1 MSKKNPQSRLNEL
14 FADLE
19 VADGQTP
26 ATRSVLAPTWSWECN
41 DKGEYTQIGSEIET
55 YMGIPA
61 ANFIGQSFFSSGV
74 APQSVPVLREAI
86 SEGVFPTELQINFV
100 SSKTGL
106 LPVRISIFSRPAT
119 NGTAESYYGYA
130 QLVGESQIN
139 LNLNAPEE
147 ATFDIDD
154 LALPAEPN
162 GHKSAISDDTI
173 FPTIENLTSNEQT
186 LPSLKKLATPRV
198 TEEIQK
204 TKSQKTDATHVEPAV
219 ISIPVS
225 LREQGSAKLEIVAD
239 EHRRK
244 WSEDDRLLIE
254 EVTSQLELAIEN
266 AQLYATVQQE
276 LTERVRAQNEINR
289 RNQDLS
295 SLNQIGQQL
304 NKLATHSEIYAQVTA
319 MLSQVFEF
327 DRLTVAA
334 YDPKTDFVSF
344 PSIVEPSG
352 EIGESSRDLSINL
365 ADWMVHSNE
374 SLFLDHD
381 IEAALIAK
389 SIAFSDP
396 VPLAILAVPM
406 STGEKVIGAILLE
419 NYRQAAAFD
428 PTHLDLLSTVASQIA
443 VALENASLFQEIRT
457 ALDAIENRERY
468 QANMAR
474 SVALLSENG
483 TRSLS
488 DMLSALA
495 DATKAS
501 RVYYASITGEDADPY
516 WQPVAE
522 WYKDEGQEKSDIS
535 KIQPLAV
542 SRYQNWVT
550 ELKEKGFVTLTTSRS
565 EESDNEYLQSQSIK
579 SSLLLA
585 VGGKNTTPGYI
596 AFEDREQEREWQS
609 EEINVLRVAA
619 DALANTIVR
628 EDLLGQLQSSLD
640 ESEGLYNASHRMAL
654 ANEKQEMVAAITLG
668 IHVPAI
674 NRAILVLFEYDQ
686 IGNISHL
693 NVAANW
699 YSGWGTPPSAVGAE
713 FVRTVYERTFMI
725 PTPVFIDDTSEGS
738 LEAPIRDAF
747 LRQNV
752 HSLAILPLWV
762 GKQQMGVL
770 LLQSEEKHQFTSREI
785 RSYPPLVDQM
795 ATSIENRQ
803 LFQQTQSALQETEQ
817 LYRITNGIAQA
828 RNADDLVNL
837 VVENLLP
844 HMADRAAIVEVN
856 LDAKGQLSDI
866 EFIANQT
873 RSGED
878 RWPVSSEPGSAFP
891 FFEKII
897 GDLQI
902 IKNLR
907 DSNLD
912 PISQGFLAKYGIQ
925 SGVFAPL
932 RSAGKIIGLL
942 IVSSG
947 RPMEVSQDELRA
959 IQVAAN
965 SISVAIERQRLLGE
979 AQRRALELQAAAE
992 IARDTASTLSQ
1003 GVLLN
1008 RIVNLIRERFGYYHA
1023 SVFLLDEARNYA
1035 VVSEATG
1042 EAGEDMKKRNHK
1054 LAVGSRSVIGT
1065 VTRTAKPLVVN
1076 DVHRSDMYL
1085 ANPFLPDTQSEM
1097 AIPLKIGERVIGA
1110 LDIQSEK
1117 TAAFSTAELSVFL
1130 ILADQIAIAIENAR
1144 AYELSQKAYEEIKEV
1159 DRVKN
1164 QFLANM
1170 SHELRTPLNSIIG
1183 FSRVILKGIDGPIN
1197 ETQNQDLTAIY
1208 SSGQHLLHLINDI
1221 LDLSKIEAG
1230 KMELQFADVNLS
1242 DMVNSVMSTAIGLV
1256 KDKPIKLFHKVDP
1269 KLPDVRCDATR
1280 VRQVLINFLSNAAK
1294 FTDEGSIT
1302 VEVRPN
1308 IDPQGKS
1315 EVLVTVT
1322 DTGLG
1327 IAEKDQSKLFQPF
1340 SQVDDSP
1347 TRKSGGTGLGLSI
1360 CRSLI
1365 DMHSG
1370 RIGLLSSE
1378 VGVGSTFFFAL
1389 PMPQQ
1394 VDGTSDKGSSGVQ
1407 EPMDVI
1413 LSIDDDPQ
1421 IIYLYERFL
1430 KTQGYKVAAL
1440 TDPKK
1445 AVQYAKEVHPF
1456 AITLDIMMPEK
1467 DGWQVMAEL
1476 KADPETRH
1484 IPIIICSILQEEER
1498 GFSLGA
1504 ADYLVKPFLQ
1514 EELANAI
1521 NRLNKDQ
1528 KIHEIMIIDDDADDR
1543 RLLKKLVEDNEN
1555 MHAVLAEGGKAGLEL
1570 ITAKPPDAILL
1581 DLFMPD
1587 MDGFAVLQQLRTN
1600 SLWNRIPV
1608 IILTGADLTSDQQK
1622 QLNKFGK
1629 DMLSKSSLRESDLLA
1644 MLEETLLKL
1653 RLPKTN

>member
-14 FADLE
+14 FSELE
-19 VADGQTP
+19 VVDGQTP

-41 DKGEYTQIGSEIET
+41 NKGEYTQIGPEIET

-106 LPVRISIFSRPAT
+106 LPVRISIFSRPAV

-130 QLVGESQIN
+130 QIVGDNQFFSHPD
-139 LNLNAPEE
+139 APDEI
-147 ATFDIDD
+147 TFDIDD
-154 LALPAEPN
+154 LALPTDPD
-162 GHKSAISDDTI
+162 GHKTALPDEVTVIPLEDLPI
-173 FPTIENLTSNEQT
+173 IEKALSTPEKQRT
-186 LPSLKKLATPRV
+186 ATPAD
-198 TEEIQK
+198 EINKKKAQK
-204 TKSQKTDATHVEPAV
+204 PNSSHVEPAV

-225 LREQGSAKLEIVAD
+225 LRDQGSAKLEIVAD
-239 EHRRK
+239 DRRRK

-254 EVTSQLELAIEN
+254 EVAAQLELAIEN
-266 AQLYATVQQE
+266 AQLYAAVQQE
-276 LTERVRAQNEINR
+276 LSERVRAENEINR

-304 NKLATHSEIYAQVTA
+304 NKLATPEEIYTQVTA

-327 DRLTVAA
+327 DRLTLAA
-334 YDPKTDFVSF
+334 YDPKTDLVSF
-344 PSIVEPSG
+344 PSTVEPHG
-352 EIGESSRDLSINL
+352 EIGENSRDLSINL
-365 ADWMVHSNE
+365 ANWMVHANE

-381 IEAALIAK
+381 VHSELTAK
-389 SIAFSDP
+389 SIKISDKI
-396 VPLAILAVPM
+396 PLSILAVPM

-419 NYRQAAAFD
+419 NYHRAEAFD

-457 ALDAIENRERY
+457 ALDAIETRERY

-483 TRSLS
+483 TQSINE
-488 DMLSALA
+488 MLSALA

-501 RVYYASITGEDADPY
+501 RVYYASIIGEDQDMS
-516 WQPVAE
+516 WQPIAD
-522 WYKDEGQEKSDIS
+522 WKKDGVKESVNKTI
-535 KIQPLAV
+535 IPALPV
-542 SRYQNWVT
+542 SQFSNWVA
-550 ELKEKGFVTLTTSRS
+550 ELKEKGFVSLNSSRCTDS
-565 EESDNEYLQSQSIK
+565 EHEYLRSQGIN

-585 VGGKNTTPGYI
+585 VGGKGSTPGYL
-596 AFEDREQEREWQS
+596 AFEDENQDREWQS

-654 ANEKQEMVAAITLG
+654 ANEPKEMVAAITLG

-674 NRAILVLFEYDQ
+674 NRAILVLFDYDQ

-693 NVAANW
+693 RVAANW

-752 HSLAILPLWV
+752 HSLAILPMWA

-795 ATSIENRQ
+795 ATSIENTQ
-803 LFQQTQSALQETEQ
+803 LFQQTQSALKETEQ

-856 LDAKGQLSDI
+856 LNAKGQLSDI

-878 RWPVSSEPGSAFP
+878 RWPEAKEPGSAFP
-891 FFEKII
+891 FFEEIS
-897 GDLQI
+897 GDLRI

-912 PISQGFLAKYGIQ
+912 PVSQGFLAKYGIQ

-947 RPMEVSQDELRA
+947 QPMEVNQDELRA

-1023 SVFLLDEARNYA
+1023 SVFLLDETRNYA

-1042 EAGEDMKKRNHK
+1042 DAGEDMKKRNHK

-1076 DVHRSDMYL
+1076 DVHRSDMFL

-1097 AIPLKIGERVIGA
+1097 AIPLKIGERIIGA

-1230 KMELQFADVNLS
+1230 KMELQFADVNLG

-1269 KLPDVRCDATR
+1269 KLPDIRCDATR

-1389 PMPQQ
+1389 PMPTP
-1394 VDGTSDKGSSGVQ
+1394 VDVVSDKSGTKIQ
-1407 EPMDVI
+1407 GPMDVI
-1413 LSIDDDPQ
+1413 LCIDDDPQ

-1445 AVQYAKEVHPF
+1445 AVQFAKEVHPF

-1555 MHAVLAEGGKAGLEL
+1555 MHAVLAEGGKSGLEL
-1570 ITAKPPDAILL
+1570 ITAKPPDAIVL
-1581 DLFMPD
+1581 DLFMPE

-1608 IILTGADLTSDQQK
+1608 VILTGADLTADQQK
-1622 QLNKFGK
+1622 QLNEFGK
-1629 DMLSKSSLRESDLLA
+1629 DMLLKSSLRESDLLA
-1644 MLEETLLKL
+1644 MLEETLQKL
-1653 RLPKTN
+1653 RLPQN

>member
-1 MSKKNPQSRLNEL
+1 MSKKNPQSRLNDL

-26 ATRSVLAPTWSWECN
+26 ATRSILAPTWSWECN

-86 SEGVFPTELQINFV
+86 SEGVFPTELQVNFV

-106 LPVRISIFSRPAT
+106 LPVRISIFSRPAV
-119 NGTAESYYGYA
+119 NGNAESFYGYA
-130 QLVGESQIN
+130 QIVGDNQVFSNTDTQ
-139 LNLNAPEE
+139 EE
-147 ATFDIDD
+147 VTFDIDD
-154 LALPAEPN
+154 LALPIEPN
-162 GHKSAISDDTI
+162 GHETAKLDETLHHINGDLPI
-173 FPTIENLTSNEQT
+173 NEQIPYP
-186 LPSLKKLATPRV
+186 LEKHETPTV
-198 TEEIQK
+198 ANEIRKSNSSK
-204 TKSQKTDATHVEPAV
+204 TGLSQGEPPI

-225 LREQGSAKLEIVAD
+225 LRDHGSALLEIVAD
-239 EHRRK
+239 DRRRK

-266 AQLYATVQQE
+266 AQLYAAVQQE
-276 LTERVRAQNEINR
+276 LSERVRAENEINR

-304 NKLATHSEIYAQVTA
+304 NKLASPVEIHSQVTS
-319 MLSQVFEF
+319 MLSQVFDF

-334 YDPKTDFVSF
+334 FDPKTDLVSF
-344 PSIVEPSG
+344 PSVVEPHG
-352 EIGESSRDLSINL
+352 EIGGSSRDISINL
-365 ADWMVHSNE
+365 AEWMVHSNE

-381 IEAALIAK
+381 IEKELITK
-389 SIAFSDP
+389 SVAFSNI

-428 PTHLDLLSTVASQIA
+428 PTHLDLLSTVASQFA
-443 VALENASLFQEIRT
+443 VALENANLFQEIQT

-483 TRSLS
+483 TQSITE
-488 DMLSALA
+488 MLSALA
-495 DATKAS
+495 DATLVN
-501 RVYYASITGEDADPY
+501 RVYYASVNGEDNDPA
-516 WQPVAE
+516 WLPAAE
-522 WYKDEGQEKSDIS
+522 WVKDGGRDESDKSITRSLPIS
-535 KIQPLAV
+535 QFQKWV
-542 SRYQNWVT
+542 S
-550 ELKEKGFVTLTTSRS
+550 ELKEKGYLTLAASNCVES
-565 EESDNEYLQSQSIK
+565 EYEYLQSQGIK

-585 VGGKNTTPGYI
+585 VGGKNSTPGFI
-596 AFEDREQEREWQS
+596 AFEVEEEEREWQS

-654 ANEKQEMVAAITLG
+654 ANEEQEMVAAITLG

-674 NRAILVLFEYDQ
+674 NRAILVLFDYDQ
-686 IGNISHL
+686 IGNIAHL
-693 NVAANW
+693 KVAANW

-725 PTPVFIDDTSEGS
+725 PTPVFIDDTSAGS

-752 HSLAILPLWV
+752 HSLAILPMWA

-795 ATSIENRQ
+795 ATSIENRH

-844 HMADRAAIVEVN
+844 RMADRAAIVEVN
-856 LDAKGQLSDI
+856 LNSNGKLSDI

-878 RWPVSSEPGSAFP
+878 RWPASTEPGSAFP
-891 FFEKII
+891 FFEQIS

-942 IVSSG
+942 IVSAG

-1023 SVFLLDEARNYA
+1023 SIFLLDDARDYA

-1076 DVHRSDMYL
+1076 DVHRSDMFF
-1085 ANPFLPDTQSEM
+1085 ANPLLPDTLSEM
-1097 AIPLKIGERVIGA
+1097 AIPLKIGDRVIGA
-1110 LDIQSEK
+1110 LDIQSDK

-1144 AYELSQKAYEEIKEV
+1144 AYEVSQKAYEEIKEV

-1230 KMELQFADVNLS
+1230 KMELQFTDVNLG

-1256 KDKPIKLFHKVDP
+1256 KDKPIKLFHHVDP

-1294 FTDEGSIT
+1294 FTDQGSIT

-1365 DMHSG
+1365 DMHAG

-1389 PMPQQ
+1389 PMPQP
-1394 VDGTSDKGSSGVQ
+1394 VEGVSVKSGSADQGPA
-1407 EPMDVI
+1407 EVI

-1445 AVQYAKEVHPF
+1445 AVQYAKDVHPF

-1521 NRLNKDQ
+1521 SRLNKDH

-1555 MHAVLAEGGKAGLEL
+1555 MHAVLAEGGKSGLEL
-1570 ITAKPPDAILL
+1570 INAKTPDAILL

-1608 IILTGADLTSDQQK
+1608 IILTGADLTADQQK
-1622 QLNKFGK
+1622 QLNDFGK
-1629 DMLSKSSLRESDLLA
+1629 DMLLKSSLRESDLLA
-1644 MLEETLLKL
+1644 MLEETLHKL
-1653 RLPKTN
+1653 RFPKD